1 MGLSLKF
8 KIDGDTLTMSVL
20 PLEAS
25 AEQNESTRNEIN
37 DEMEMDHVI
46 ESTNTITEDQSQD
59 SAIVP
64 ITNPQS
70 VTDVQSSGS
79 ADVAFENIPEGEQI
93 MPKKKGKRR
102 HYKASEKLKILKYG
116 TQKQDQRKY
125 VPLTEMTGILFVNGS
140 ASRVK

>member
-1 MGLSLKF
+1 MG
-8 KIDGDTLTMSVL
+8 VL

-46 ESTNTITEDQSQD
+46 ESTNTTTEDQSQD
-59 SAIVP
+59 SAIVST
-64 ITNPQS
+64 TNPQS

-102 HYKASEKLKILKYG
+102 HYKASEKLKILKLWDTEAGPTKVRTTYG
-116 TQKQDQRKY
+116 VDRDSICKWKRKQ
-125 VPLTEMTGILFVNGS
+125 
-140 ASRVK
+140 VK

>member
-1 MGLSLKF
+1 MGLSLKL
-8 KIDGDTLTMSVL
+8 KIDGDTLTMSVP

-70 VTDVQSSGS
+70 ATDVQSSGS

-93 MPKKKGKRR
+93 MPKKKRKTETLQ
-102 HYKASEKLKILKYG
+102 S
-116 TQKQDQRKY
+116 QRKVELPPNLRY
-125 VPLTEMTGILFVNGS
+125 GQQ
-140 ASRVK
+140 